1 MGSLKIYCMD
11 KNDLVNRGHTL
22 FFDSKNVTF
31 LGSYGLT
38 ILVHTNLC
46 GSILHFIYQTLLN
59 ISLAISWILLGKLC
73 I

>member
-1 MGSLKIYCMD
+1 MILSIEVIPCSLIQ
-11 KNDLVNRGHTL
+11 R
-22 FFDSKNVTF
+22 NVTF